1 MQYNYSSLAV
11 EMQLGNPSSNKTFF
25 IVQQGEVS
33 LLRVAYFWKRWFQ
46 ISFCRAAD
54 FSATTQ

>member
-1 MQYNYSSLAV
+1 MKPEKKKTRQMQYNYSSLAV

-33 LLRVAYFWKRWFQ
+33 LLRVAYF
-46 ISFCRAAD
+46 
-54 FSATTQ
+54 